1 MYVKTYA
8 MFFFPTYLCAS
19 FLQRDYPSNGLSG
32 GQKRRLC
39 VGIALSGAA
48 RVVLLD
54 EPTSG
59 MDPSSRRALWEL
71 LQKEK
76 KGKNKTF
83 NTKK

>member
-1 MYVKTYA
+1 
-8 MFFFPTYLCAS
+8 MFFLQHIYLCAS

-76 KGKNKTF
+76 KGNRSKPLI
-83 NTKK
+83 